1 MGANLLTFMANE
13 LNVSFTNLACQ
24 QFRLTNP
31 VTLTRNGAGVAVA
44 ATFNTSVQ
52 TALMN
57 PSRDVSSATRSQ
69 PMSLQEA
76 GESEQRARAEND
88 AGTSDAAKSGQA
100 IPEAWRNKRFRL
112 SVIAAAFLLAAG
124 FAFGVGRVIGLGDT
138 VILTSIPRPSTAKN
152 VFIEDDNGI
161 GADNQANIL
170 QSTAVGMV
178 HVLSG
183 GTSVGIGLVLTESGK
198 VLTTYRPSAGA
209 TNLAAEYVISRA
221 TFKAT
226 VIGVDKA
233 AGLALLQLEGGNG
246 RQFSTVRSGT
256 RPRSCRA
263 RKPPRQKS
271 YHVRARSTSPRSAPR
286 ARENAVTLRCRHPDH
301 PGHDRRRRQGDPE
314 RADGVGAA
322 VCACRRRSAARW

>member
-1 MGANLLTFMANE
+1 
-13 LNVSFTNLACQ
+13 
-24 QFRLTNP
+24 
-31 VTLTRNGAGVAVA
+31 
-44 ATFNTSVQ
+44 
-52 TALMN
+52 
-57 PSRDVSSATRSQ
+57 
-69 PMSLQEA
+69 MSLQEA
-76 GESEQRARAEND
+76 DESEQRARAEND

-100 IPEAWRNKRFRL
+100 IPEAWRSKRFRL

-246 RQFSTVRSGT
+246 RQFSTVQVGNSATIVRSAQA
-256 RPRSCRA
+256 S
-263 RKPPRQKS
+263 RQKS
-271 YHVRARSTSPRSAPR
+271 YHVRGEVYVTAVGTTGRQ
-286 ARENAVTLRCRHPDH
+286 NAVSIDVGTLASLDTTVDVGTATRSGLMASVLQAAMPSAIGGPLVNLNGQVIGIIVGGSGTGLHIVGYAIPINTALAVATQIDD
-301 PGHDRRRRQGDPE
+301 GH
-314 RADGVGAA
+314 
-322 VCACRRRSAARW
+322 S

>member
-1 MGANLLTFMANE
+1 
-13 LNVSFTNLACQ
+13 
-24 QFRLTNP
+24 
-31 VTLTRNGAGVAVA
+31 
-44 ATFNTSVQ
+44 
-52 TALMN
+52 
-57 PSRDVSSATRSQ
+57 
-69 PMSLQEA
+69 MSLQEA
-76 GESEQRARAEND
+76 DESEQRARAEND

-152 VFIEDDNGI
+152 AFIEDDNGI

-246 RQFSTVRSGT
+246 RQFSTVQVGNSAT
-256 RPRSCRA
+256 IVQSA
-263 RKPPRQKS
+263 QASRQKS
-271 YHVRARSTSPRSAPR
+271 YHVRGEVNVTAVGTTGRQ
-286 ARENAVTLRCRHPDH
+286 NAVSIDVGTLASLDTTVDVGTATRSGLMASVLQAAMPSAIGGPLVNLNGQVIGIIVGGSGTGLHIVGYAIPINTALAVATQIDD
-301 PGHDRRRRQGDPE
+301 GH
-314 RADGVGAA
+314 
-322 VCACRRRSAARW
+322 S

>member
-1 MGANLLTFMANE
+1 
-13 LNVSFTNLACQ
+13 
-24 QFRLTNP
+24 
-31 VTLTRNGAGVAVA
+31 
-44 ATFNTSVQ
+44 
-52 TALMN
+52 
-57 PSRDVSSATRSQ
+57 
-69 PMSLQEA
+69 MSLQEA
-76 GESEQRARAEND
+76 DESEQRARAEND
-88 AGTSDAAKSGQA
+88 AGTSDAAKSGQG
-100 IPEAWRNKRFRL
+100 IPEAWRKKRFRL

-152 VFIEDDNGI
+152 AFIEDDNGI

-233 AGLALLQLEGGNG
+233 SGLALLQLEGGNG
-246 RQFSTVRSGT
+246 RQFSTVQVGNSAT
-256 RPRSCRA
+256 IAQSA
-263 RKPPRQKS
+263 QASRQKS
-271 YHVRARSTSPRSAPR
+271 YHVRGEVNVTAVGTTGRQ
-286 ARENAVTLRCRHPDH
+286 NAVSIDVGTLASLDTTVDVGTATRSGLMASVLQSAQTSAVGGPLVNLNGQVIGITIGGSGSGLQIMGYAIPINTALAVATRI
-301 PGHDRRRRQGDPE
+301 
-314 RADGVGAA
+314 ADGN
-322 VCACRRRSAARW
+322 S